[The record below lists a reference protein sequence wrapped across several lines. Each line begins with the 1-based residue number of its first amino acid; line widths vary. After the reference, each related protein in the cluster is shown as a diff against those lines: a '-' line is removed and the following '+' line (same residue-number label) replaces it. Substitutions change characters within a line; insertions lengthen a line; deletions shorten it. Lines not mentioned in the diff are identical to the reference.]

1 MSGLIIL
8 GSAFAIANSRQE
20 NAHLLVRSKGRNV
33 LIDCG
38 NNPVGKVEQTGLALN
53 DITDLILTHA
63 HADHMG
69 ALPLLLMDMWLRK
82 RIAPLHVYGL
92 EYTLERAK
100 QLLDVFS
107 WQNWADMFPV
117 EFHKVEESKVSML
130 IDTAE
135 LSVSVGMV
143 QHLIPTIGVKVN
155 LKDKCKQI
163 VYSCDT
169 EPCENLDRLCAGA
182 DVLIQEAAGPGK
194 GHTSPEQ
201 AGVTAAKAGVSRL
214 ILIHFDAGREPRE
227 LIAEAG
233 TNYLGKIELASDLM
247 EVI

>member
-1 MSGLIIL
+1 MSGLIVL

-20 NAHLLVRSKGRNV
+20 NAYLLVRSKSRNV

-38 NNPVGKVEQTGLALN
+38 NNPVGKIERAGLAVN

-82 RIAPLHVYGL
+82 RTMPLPVYGL
-92 EYTLERAK
+92 DYTLERAQK
-100 QLLDVFS
+100 LLEVFS
-107 WQNWADMFPV
+107 WQSWANMFPV
-117 EFHKVEESKVSML
+117 DFRQVDASAISTVIETE
-130 IDTAE
+130 E
-135 LSVSVGMV
+135 LSISTGPV
-143 QHLIPTIGVKVN
+143 QHLIPTVGVKVG
-155 LKDKCKQI
+155 LKDQNIKI

-169 EPCENLDRLCAGA
+169 EPCDHLDRLCLGT

-201 AGVTAAKAGVSRL
+201 AGINAQKAGISRL
-214 ILIHFDAGREPRE
+214 IMIHYDAGRNRDE
-227 LIAEAG
+227 LIEEAARKF
-233 TNYLGKIELASDLM
+233 TGKIELAEDLM
-247 EVI
+247 QVV